1 MASEACDIPH
11 KKHCPASIKARI
23 CSSLRI
29 VQQKTGC
36 STSTLNVFLKH
47 MHVFFKGCADV
58 TAWEMPRVRARKQS
72 PLKRCLHGCVDCN
85 EYVYGPDSVET
96 ECPNCGDARYSN
108 GKPKEVSLI
117 KYSFFIYMY
126 IMLVMQV
133 CVFVYLC
140 SYHDCYTGLLVLSD
154 ERTIKET
161 DANR

>member
-1 MASEACDIPH
+1 MVSEACDMPH
-11 KKHCPASIKARI
+11 KKHCPESIKAQI

-36 STSTLNVFLKH
+36 STRTLNVFLKH
-47 MHVFFKGCADV
+47 MHVFFKGCTGV

-117 KYSFFIYMY
+117 KYFFFIYMHH
-126 IMLVMQV
+126 V
-133 CVFVYLC
+133 CCAGLPVLYLF

-161 DANR
+161 AVNR